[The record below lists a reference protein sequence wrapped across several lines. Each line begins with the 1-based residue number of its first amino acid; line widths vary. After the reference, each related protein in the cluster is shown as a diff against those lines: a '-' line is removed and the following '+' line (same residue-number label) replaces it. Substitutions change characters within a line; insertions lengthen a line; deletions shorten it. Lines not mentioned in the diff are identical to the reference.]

1 MFDDKQLAR
10 ETQRTYARVLP
21 RLEQR
26 FAAHLADPVWQVYRQ
41 RLDAHFPQLFTRLLA
56 LYGDRYDFY
65 YHLETVLDLTARSW
79 LDRPDDLKTLDAAR
93 AADPAWYQREQM
105 LGGVCYV
112 DLFAGDLR
120 RLRARIPYF
129 QELGLTYLHLM
140 PLFKAPEGDNDGGYA
155 VSDYRQV
162 DPDLGTMA
170 DLETLA
176 TELRAAGISLVL
188 DFVFNHT
195 SDEHRWAKPHV
206 AAIPS
211 TPTTTSS
218 SPTAPCPMP
227 TTARCARS
235 SRTNPGSFT
244 YRPEIGQ
251 WVWTTFNRFQ
261 WDLNYRN
268 PAVFHDMAA
277 GDALPGQHR
286 HGGVAAGCVGLHL
299 EGAGHRLRESAPGAH
314 AGAGLQRGVAHRP
327 PALLFKSEAIVHP
340 DEVNEY
346 ISLDECQLSYN
357 PLLMAL
363 LWNSL
368 ATREVRLL
376 RHSMGYRFAIPEG
389 CAWVNYIRSHD
400 DIGWTFDDGDAGALG
415 INGYDHRRFL
425 NQFYTGRF
433 PGSFAR
439 GLPFQ
444 ENPRTGDARIS
455 GTLASL
461 AGLGARQDDNHAEI
475 ELSVRRILLLHAV
488 ILSIGGIPLIYLGD
502 EIGTLNDYGYRNDPG
517 KAEDSRWV
525 HRPATNSEDMAKRT
539 DAATIQGRI
548 YQQLQHLVHL
558 RRTLPALGGAE
569 MDVINVGTD
578 HVFGFV
584 RNAAPVT
591 PANSASWCW
600 PTSPNTAGASTPMS
614 CASTA

>member
-195 SDEHRWAKPHV
+195 SDEHRWP
-206 AAIPS
+206 AARGGRSRARRLLLLFPDR
-211 TPTTTSS
+211 T
-218 SPTAPCPMP
+218 MP
-227 TTARCARS
+227 DAYD
-235 SRTNPGSFT
+235 RTLREIFPDQHPGSFT

-299 EGAGHRLRESAPGAH
+299 EGTGHRLRESAPGAH
-314 AGAGLQRGVAHRP
+314 AGAGLQRGVAHRRPALSSSPGHRPSRRGERVHQPGRMPAFVQPAAHGPAVEFAGDARGAAAAPLHGLPLCHPGGLRVGQLHPQPRRHRLDLRRRRRGRAGHQRLRP
-327 PALLFKSEAIVHP
+327 PALPQPVLHRALPRQFCP
-340 DEVNEY
+340 RP
-346 ISLDECQLSYN
+346 
-357 PLLMAL
+357 PLPGESAHGRRAHLGHAGV
-363 LWNSL
+363 
-368 ATREVRLL
+368 T
-376 RHSMGYRFAIPEG
+376 GG
-389 CAWVNYIRSHD
+389 
-400 DIGWTFDDGDAGALG
+400 AGA
-415 INGYDHRRFL
+415 R
-425 NQFYTGRF
+425 
-433 PGSFAR
+433 AR
-439 GLPFQ
+439 TTTM
-444 ENPRTGDARIS
+444 PRSSCRCDAS
-455 GTLASL
+455 S
-461 AGLGARQDDNHAEI
+461 
-475 ELSVRRILLLHAV
+475 
-488 ILSIGGIPLIYLGD
+488 
-502 EIGTLNDYGYRNDPG
+502 
-517 KAEDSRWV
+517 
-525 HRPATNSEDMAKRT
+525 
-539 DAATIQGRI
+539 
-548 YQQLQHLVHL
+548 
-558 RRTLPALGGAE
+558 
-569 MDVINVGTD
+569 
-578 HVFGFV
+578 
-584 RNAAPVT
+584 
-591 PANSASWCW
+591 C
-600 PTSPNTAGASTPMS
+600 STPS
-614 CASTA
+614 F